1 MVAYYVLYAQQVITF
16 TKKVCLD
23 KATKVF
29 RMSQV
34 QPLPPTGHARVVAKL
49 MLNLLRRRTPIG
61 TSPTPATGD
70 PHGVS
75 FCRHTLR
82 NINWKLIVFC
92 VALWWFIY
100 SAPTEGILSPQFWA
114 ASTATNSDDF

>member
-1 MVAYYVLYAQQVITF
+1 
-16 TKKVCLD
+16 
-23 KATKVF
+23 
-29 RMSQV
+29 
-34 QPLPPTGHARVVAKL
+34 LPPTLSTSVVNKP
-49 MLNLLRRRTPIG
+49 MLNLLRRRTSIE
-61 TSPTPATGD
+61 TTRTPATAD
-70 PHGVS
+70 SNTVS
-75 FCRHTLR
+75 FCRETLR

>member
-1 MVAYYVLYAQQVITF
+1 
-16 TKKVCLD
+16 
-23 KATKVF
+23 
-29 RMSQV
+29 MSQV
-34 QPLPPTGHARVVAKL
+34 QPLPPTVTRRVVTKP
-49 MLNLLRRRTPIG
+49 MLNLLRPRTPIG
-61 TSPTPATGD
+61 TPPPPITGTPT
-70 PHGVS
+70 GVS
-75 FCRHTLR
+75 FCRDTLR

>member
-1 MVAYYVLYAQQVITF
+1 
-16 TKKVCLD
+16 
-23 KATKVF
+23 
-29 RMSQV
+29 MSRV
-34 QPLPPTGHARVVAKL
+34 RALPPTLTTPVVTKS
-49 MLNLLRRRTPIG
+49 MLNLLRHRPPIRTPR
-61 TSPTPATGD
+61 TPVAGG
-70 PHGVS
+70 PNRVS
-75 FCRHTLR
+75 FCRDALR

>member
-1 MVAYYVLYAQQVITF
+1 VN
-16 TKKVCLD
+16 K
-23 KATKVF
+23 
-29 RMSQV
+29 
-34 QPLPPTGHARVVAKL
+34 P
-49 MLNLLRRRTPIG
+49 MLNLLRRRTSIE
-61 TSPTPATGD
+61 TTRTPGTGD
-70 PHGVS
+70 SNTVS
-75 FCRHTLR
+75 FCRETLR